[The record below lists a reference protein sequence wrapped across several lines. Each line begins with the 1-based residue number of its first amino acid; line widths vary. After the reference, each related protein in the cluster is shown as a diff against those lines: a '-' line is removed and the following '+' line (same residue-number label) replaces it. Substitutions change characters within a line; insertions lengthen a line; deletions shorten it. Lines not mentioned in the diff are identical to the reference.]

1 MTTELTLDEF
11 YIDLSDFK
19 EMMVD
24 ISDVMSLI
32 QSSHDPSL
40 YTEDPPVIETTIEES
55 PLICTFSKYQKRN
68 KIHLDAQTRKL
79 LSNIVYT
86 KLKQFVSNHT
96 LKNNFKHNV
105 KELNFRSTR
114 KLLYPY

>member
-1 MTTELTLDEF
+1 MTTEFTVDDF

-24 ISDVMSLI
+24 IADVMSLI
-32 QSSHDPSL
+32 QPTRDPSI
-40 YTEDPPVIETTIEES
+40 YTEEPPVIETTIEES
-55 PLICTFSKYQKRN
+55 PLICTFSKYQKLQ
-68 KIHLDAQTRKL
+68 KIHLDAHTRKM

-86 KLKQFVSNHT
+86 KLKQMISKHT

-114 KLLYPY
+114 KVLYPY